1 MAIFVFC
8 MNLLVAAFALA
19 FVAEI
24 SALLIG
30 CLGLVWEACK
40 RGKGNETD

>member
-24 SALLIG
+24 SALLAAGITFVVRD
-30 CLGLVWEACK
+30 LWK
-40 RGKGNETD
+40 D